1 MIEQNPEW
9 QETKDCLSRFMLR
22 GNFSN
27 EQMLHVMGVL
37 IDYYEKNYQHIQDC
51 LKKLDKEQMG
61 HKIMREFFL
70 QNPSYVNMED
80 PTIIAYDKN
89 GKGYTGKQLVEMEE
103 NNQMQV

>member
-1 MIEQNPEW
+1 MIEKDQEW

-51 LKKLDKEQMG
+51 LKKFDKVQEEDKMIR
-61 HKIMREFFL
+61 KILLE
-70 QNPSYVNMED
+70 NPSHVNMED
-80 PTIIAYDKN
+80 P
-89 GKGYTGKQLVEMEE
+89 
-103 NNQMQV
+103 NNLHYQK